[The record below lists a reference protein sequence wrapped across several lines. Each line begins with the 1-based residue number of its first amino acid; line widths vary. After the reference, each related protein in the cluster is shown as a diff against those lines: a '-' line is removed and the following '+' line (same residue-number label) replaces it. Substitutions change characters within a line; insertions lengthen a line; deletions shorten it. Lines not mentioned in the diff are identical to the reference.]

1 MFWVIDWFLTI
12 YLNDPTVYHLDQLF
26 VDSSILLV
34 VYIVLYLH
42 LFKNIKK
49 KKKLYTVIDIN
60 YLMSKYQFSII
71 FFNF

>member
-42 LFKNIKK
+42 LFKNIQKK
-49 KKKLYTVIDIN
+49 K
-60 YLMSKYQFSII
+60 
-71 FFNF
+71 NFTQ